1 MLLSEHLFLYGAV
14 TNRVSDPDPVGSGVF
29 AWIRIRIG
37 FSNFSGSG
45 SGFSP
50 DSGTKKNA
58 ERPLKVIYQR
68 KLKIYDKGPSKNE
81 KGNNFLLKLIIK

>member
-1 MLLSEHLFLYGAV
+1 MHNFNFVPFGSTFYCCRK
-14 TNRVSDPDPVGSGVF
+14 TIPVDVRD
-29 AWIRIRIG
+29 RIR

-50 DSGTKKNA
+50 DSGTKKIA
-58 ERPLKVIYQR
+58 ERSLKLIRR